1 MTAHSCLAVCAAAA
15 LLIGTPCATAQEV
28 TVERLVSIAIERSP
42 ELRAARAEIAVAG
55 GQITQA
61 GLRPNPEIMTG
72 QEQGT
77 GGTMNTTFGVEWPLD
92 LFRRRARIEVARR
105 AGDIVFLSVQDRER
119 LLAASVREQAGRML
133 AARRM
138 LEVTNEALA
147 AARRMRDL
155 LDRRVTE
162 GGVPK
167 LEANFAAVE
176 ALRIEADA
184 ALGAGELEAATIEL
198 KALAGLP
205 PDAQLVIADSLESLV
220 RSALP
225 PRPAPATAI
234 QERPDI
240 REALARM
247 TLAEAQAEEARQA
260 GRYDITVTGGY
271 TRMRFGFAQQGF
283 DERNVLVP
291 IEGIFHTVALGAQV
305 KLPLFHKNQGAL
317 ASAQAERGRA
327 EIMVEARRRAARA
340 EVEAAEALD
349 REAWRAAELYASM
362 VRDLARQN
370 VDVMLEAY
378 DLGRF
383 PLSDLLAHQRRY
395 LEVEAAYTQ
404 VLSRAYQ
411 ARAAVRR
418 ALGEIP

>member
-1 MTAHSCLAVCAAAA
+1 MTAAPRCALFAVVATLGCA
-15 LLIGTPCATAQEV
+15 PCAGAQEL
-28 TVERLVSIAIERSP
+28 TVERLVSIAIESAP
-42 ELRAARAEIAVAG
+42 ELRAARAEVAVAA
-55 GQITQA
+55 GQVTQA
-61 GLRPNPEIMTG
+61 GLRPNPLMVTS

-77 GGTMNTTFGVEWPLD
+77 GGTMYTTVGVEWPLN
-92 LFRRRARIEVARR
+92 LFRRPARIDAAQR
-105 AGDIVFLSVQDRER
+105 AGDVVFRSVQDRER
-119 LLAASVREQAGRML
+119 LLAAAVREQAGRVL
-133 AARRM
+133 AARRT
-138 LEVTNEALA
+138 LEVTNEALV

-167 LEANFAAVE
+167 LEANLAAVE

-184 ALGAGELEAATIEL
+184 ALATGELAAATIEL

-205 PDAQLVIADSLESLV
+205 ADGQLVISDSLESLV
-220 RSALP
+220 RSSLP
-225 PRPAPATAI
+225 PRPSPPTAV

-247 TLAEAQAEEARQA
+247 TLADAQAEEARQA
-260 GRYDITVTGGY
+260 GRYDVTVTGGY
-271 TRMRFGFAQQGF
+271 TRMAFGFAQQGF
-283 DERNVLVP
+283 NDRSVRVP

-305 KLPLFHKNQGAL
+305 TLPFFDRNQGAL
-317 ASAQAERGRA
+317 ASAQAERSRA
-327 EIMVEARRRAARA
+327 ELVLDARRRAARA
-340 EVEAAEALD
+340 ELEAAEALD
-349 REAWRAAELYASM
+349 REAWRAMELYAST

-383 PLSDLLAHQRRY
+383 PLSDLLAQQRRY
-395 LEVEAAYTQ
+395 LEVEAGYTT
-404 VLSRAYQ
+404 VLSRAYN